1 MNDLKQQLYQRY
13 ANKKIL
19 VVGLGIQGSGLGVTK
34 FFANLGASVTVT
46 DTKTAEQLSQS
57 IEKLKDYNIKYVLGH
72 HDTSDFVTADLI
84 IKGMDGAIASR
95 HVTYDFARL
104 MKQEGVDGVQEVK
117 CSEFGQQIIKY
128 M

>member
-1 MNDLKQQLYQRY
+1 VNPGSV
-13 ANKKIL
+13 IL
-19 VVGLGIQGSGLGVTK
+19 SGEMMFRFMGWNE
-34 FFANLGASVTVT
+34 A
-46 DTKTAEQLSQS
+46 
-57 IEKLKDYNIKYVLGH
+57 
-72 HDTSDFVTADLI
+72 ADLI